1 MIEHIHA
8 LGLWLGGLRLLGL
21 ALPLWLMALAGALV
35 LGFPALQRG
44 LERAL
49 ALLLPLLVIGAVA
62 LCFGLVVARYGL
74 GRGSIAAQE
83 AMQWLHALAFM
94 LGAGWALRHGRHVRV
109 DALSARFSARTRA
122 RIEAL
127 GHVLLLLPFAG
138 FLLWISLDYVAA
150 SWQMREASREPGG
163 LPGLFLL
170 KAAIPL
176 AAWLLAVESARQLLV
191 GLRAAFAGGARA

>member
-8 LGLWLGGLRLLGL
+8 IGLWLGGWRLLGV
-21 ALPLWLMALAGALV
+21 ALPIWLMALAGGLV
-35 LGFPALQRG
+35 LAVPAWQRG
-44 LERAL
+44 LERML
-49 ALLLPLLVIGAVA
+49 ALLLPLLVLGVVA
-62 LCFGLVVARYGL
+62 LCFGLVAARYGF
-74 GRGSIAAQE
+74 GRGSIAVQE

-127 GHVLLLLPFAG
+127 GHALLLLPFAL

-163 LPGLFLL
+163 LPALFLL
-170 KAAIPL
+170 KSTILL
-176 AAWLLAVESARQLLV
+176 AAWLLAVESARQLLA
-191 GLRAAFAGGARA
+191 GLRAAFAREAQP

>member
-1 MIEHIHA
+1 MIEYIHA

-21 ALPLWLMALAGALV
+21 ALPLWLMALAGGLV
-35 LGFPALQRG
+35 LALPACQRG

-49 ALLLPLLVIGAVA
+49 ALLLPLLAIGVVA

-74 GRGSIAAQE
+74 GRGSIAVQE

-138 FLLWISLDYVAA
+138 FLLWVSLDYVAA

-176 AAWLLAVESARQLLV
+176 AAWLLAVESARQLLA
-191 GLRAAFAGGARA
+191 GLRAAFAHEVQP